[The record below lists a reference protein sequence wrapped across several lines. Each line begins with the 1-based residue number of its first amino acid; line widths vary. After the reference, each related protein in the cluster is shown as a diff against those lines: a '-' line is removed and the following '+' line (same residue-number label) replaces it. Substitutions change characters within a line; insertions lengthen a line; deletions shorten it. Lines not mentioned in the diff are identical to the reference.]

1 MSVNEKLKNLRAAM
15 QEHGIDAY
23 LIPSGDAHKSE
34 YVANRWKTRA
44 WLTGF
49 TGSAGL
55 AIVTQNHAGLWTD
68 SRYFLQAETQL
79 ADSEFVLHKQGI
91 PHAPEHLAWLR
102 DNLESEDTAGVDGR
116 QFSVGDIKSIQA
128 KIKTKNA
135 DLVTDLDLIE
145 EIWEDRPALPS
156 EPIFAHSVDFAG
168 RSRAEK
174 LAEIREQMTA
184 DYYLVTALDEIAWAF
199 NLRGR
204 DVECNPVFYAF
215 AVIGK
220 EQTWLFTNIEK
231 VTEELTNTLAQDKI
245 FLKPYVVIKTF
256 LSNLHEEATVQYD
269 KGTTNIQL
277 FEAIQ
282 KGQAKAEKNI
292 VQQLKAV
299 KNPTEIAHT
308 RRAMVKDGV
317 ALLRLYRWLE
327 KTLAERS
334 VPETEVAE
342 VLANYRSQQKDYYGE
357 SFDAIVGYKGNGAIV
372 HYRAEPDTCADIK
385 TEGILLL
392 DSGGQ
397 YLDGTTDI
405 TRTVSLGAATDEEKF
420 CYTRV
425 LKGHIELA
433 AAVFPVGTRGAQ
445 LDTLARMHLWQ
456 AGLNYGHGTG
466 HGVGFFLNVHEGPQG
481 FAPSPVTSRGT
492 TVFKPGMITSNE
504 PGFYKDGEYGIRI
517 ENLVLCVEA
526 GENEYGKWLKFEDL
540 TLFPIDTDLIDK
552 KQMTQREISW
562 LNDYHAKVFAELS
575 PELNAEE
582 TEWLRGKTG
591 EIVVG

>member
-1 MSVNEKLKNLRAAM
+1 MNEKLKNLRAAM
-15 QEHGIDAY
+15 QEQGIDAY

-34 YVANRWKTRA
+34 YVADRWKTRA

-55 AIVTQNHAGLWTD
+55 AIVTQEHAGLWTD

-79 ADSEFVLHKQGI
+79 ADSGFVLHKQGI

-102 DNLESEDTAGVDGR
+102 DNLAEGDTVGCDGR
-116 QFSVGDIKSIQA
+116 QFSVGDVKNIRN
-128 KIKTKNA
+128 KIKAKNA
-135 DLVTDLDLIE
+135 ELVTDIDLIDD
-145 EIWEDRPALPS
+145 IWEDRPALPGD
-156 EPIFAHSVDFAG
+156 PIFAHPVEFAG
-168 RSRAEK
+168 KSRAEK
-174 LAEIREQMTA
+174 LAEIRAQMTA

-199 NLRGR
+199 NLRGY

-215 AVIGK
+215 AVIGR

-231 VTEELTNTLAQDKI
+231 VTVELTNILAADKI

-256 LSNLHEEATVQYD
+256 LAGLHEEATVQYD
-269 KGTTNIQL
+269 KGTANIQL
-277 FEAIQ
+277 FESVRD
-282 KGQAKAEKNI
+282 GRAKAEKNI
-292 VQQLKAV
+292 IQQLKAV
-299 KNPTEIAHT
+299 KNPTEIEHT

-327 KTLAERS
+327 KTLPVRS
-334 VPETEVAE
+334 IPETEVAE
-342 VLANYRSQQKDYYGE
+342 VLADFRSKQKDYYGE

-372 HYRAEPDTCADIK
+372 HYRAERATCADIEA
-385 TEGILLL
+385 EGILLL

-397 YLDGTTDI
+397 YYDGTTDI
-405 TRTVSLGAATDEEKF
+405 TRTVSLGGATDEEKF

-481 FAPSPVTSRGT
+481 FAPNPVTSRGT

-504 PGFYKDGEYGIRI
+504 PGFYKDGAFGMRI
-517 ENLVLCVEA
+517 ENLILCVEA

-540 TLFPIDTDLIDK
+540 TLFPIDTDLIDIQ
-552 KQMTQREISW
+552 QMTAREIAW

-575 PELNAEE
+575 PELDREE
-582 TEWLRGKTG
+582 RAWLEAKTAKIG
-591 EIVVG
+591 

>member
-1 MSVNEKLKNLRAAM
+1 MNEKLINLRAAM
-15 QEHGIDAY
+15 QEQGIDAY

-34 YVANRWKTRA
+34 YVADRWKTRA

-55 AIVTQNHAGLWTD
+55 AIVTQEHAGLWTD

-79 ADSEFVLHKQGI
+79 ADSGFVLHKQGI

-102 DNLESEDTAGVDGR
+102 DNLEEGDTVGCDGR
-116 QFSVGDIKSIQA
+116 QFSVGDVKNIRN
-128 KIKTKNA
+128 KIKAKNA
-135 DLVTDLDLIE
+135 ELVTDIDLIDD
-145 EIWEDRPALPS
+145 IWEDRPALPGD
-156 EPIFAHSVDFAG
+156 PIFAHPVEFAG
-168 RSRAEK
+168 KSRAEK
-174 LAEIREQMTA
+174 LAEIRAQMTA

-199 NLRGR
+199 NLRGY

-215 AVIGK
+215 AVIGR

-231 VTEELTNTLAQDKI
+231 VTVELTNILAADKI

-256 LSNLHEEATVQYD
+256 LAGLHEEATVQYD
-269 KGTTNIQL
+269 KGTANIQL
-277 FEAIQ
+277 FESVRD
-282 KGQAKAEKNI
+282 GRAKAEKNI
-292 VQQLKAV
+292 IQQLKAV
-299 KNPTEIAHT
+299 KNPTEIEHT

-327 KTLAERS
+327 KTLPVRS
-334 VPETEVAE
+334 IPETEVAE
-342 VLANYRSQQKDYYGE
+342 VLADFRSKQKDYYGE

-372 HYRAEPDTCADIK
+372 HYRAERATCADIEA
-385 TEGILLL
+385 EGILLL

-397 YLDGTTDI
+397 YYDGTTDI
-405 TRTVSLGAATDEEKF
+405 TRTVSLGGATDEEKF

-433 AAVFPVGTRGAQ
+433 AAVFPVGTCGAQ

-481 FAPSPVTSRGT
+481 FAPNPVTSRGT

-504 PGFYKDGEYGIRI
+504 PGFYKDGAFGMRI
-517 ENLVLCVEA
+517 ENLILCVEA

-540 TLFPIDTDLIDK
+540 TLFPIDTDLIDIQ
-552 KQMTQREISW
+552 QMTAREIAW

-575 PELNAEE
+575 PELDREE
-582 TEWLRGKTG
+582 RAWLEAKTAKIG
-591 EIVVG
+591 

>member
-1 MSVNEKLKNLRAAM
+1 MNEKLINLRAAM
-15 QEHGIDAY
+15 QEQGIDAY

-34 YVANRWKTRA
+34 YVADRWKTRA

-55 AIVTQNHAGLWTD
+55 AIVTQEHAGLWTD

-79 ADSEFVLHKQGI
+79 ADSGFVLHKQGI

-102 DNLESEDTAGVDGR
+102 DNLAEGDTVGCDGR
-116 QFSVGDIKSIQA
+116 QFSVGDVKNIRN
-128 KIKTKNA
+128 KIKAKNA
-135 DLVTDLDLIE
+135 ELVTDIDLIDD
-145 EIWEDRPALPS
+145 IWEDRPALPGD
-156 EPIFAHSVDFAG
+156 PIFAHPVEFAG
-168 RSRAEK
+168 KSRAEK
-174 LAEIREQMTA
+174 LAEIRAQMTA

-199 NLRGR
+199 NLRGY

-215 AVIGK
+215 AVIGR

-231 VTEELTNTLAQDKI
+231 VTVELTNILAADKI

-256 LSNLHEEATVQYD
+256 LAGLHEEATVQYD
-269 KGTTNIQL
+269 KGTANIQL
-277 FEAIQ
+277 FESVRD
-282 KGQAKAEKNI
+282 GRAKAEKNI
-292 VQQLKAV
+292 IQQLKAV
-299 KNPTEIAHT
+299 KNPTEIEHT

-327 KTLAERS
+327 KTLPVRS
-334 VPETEVAE
+334 IPETEVAE
-342 VLANYRSQQKDYYGE
+342 VLADFRSKQKDYYGE

-372 HYRAEPDTCADIK
+372 HYRAERATCADIEA
-385 TEGILLL
+385 EGILLL

-397 YLDGTTDI
+397 YYDGTTDI
-405 TRTVSLGAATDEEKF
+405 TRTVSLGGATDEEKF

-481 FAPSPVTSRGT
+481 FAPNPVTSRGT

-504 PGFYKDGEYGIRI
+504 PGFYKDGAFGMRI
-517 ENLVLCVEA
+517 ENLILCVEA

-540 TLFPIDTDLIDK
+540 TLFPIDTDLIDIQ
-552 KQMTQREISW
+552 QMTAREIAW

-575 PELNAEE
+575 PELDREE
-582 TEWLRGKTG
+582 RAWLEAKTAKIG
-591 EIVVG
+591 

>member
-1 MSVNEKLKNLRAAM
+1 MNEKLKNLRAAM
-15 QEHGIDAY
+15 QEQGIDAY

-34 YVANRWKTRA
+34 YVADRWKTRA

-55 AIVTQNHAGLWTD
+55 AIVTQEHAGLWTD

-79 ADSEFVLHKQGI
+79 ADSGFVLHKQGI

-102 DNLESEDTAGVDGR
+102 DNLAEGDTVGCDGR
-116 QFSVGDIKSIQA
+116 QFSVGDVKNIRN
-128 KIKTKNA
+128 KIKAKNA
-135 DLVTDLDLIE
+135 ELVTDIDLIDD
-145 EIWEDRPALPS
+145 IWEDRPALPGD
-156 EPIFAHSVDFAG
+156 PIFAHPVEFAG
-168 RSRAEK
+168 KSRAEK
-174 LAEIREQMTA
+174 LAEIRAQMTA

-199 NLRGR
+199 NLRGY

-215 AVIGK
+215 AVIGS

-231 VTEELTNTLAQDKI
+231 VTVELTNILAADKI

-256 LSNLHEEATVQYD
+256 LAGLHEEATVQYD
-269 KGTTNIQL
+269 KGTANIQL
-277 FEAIQ
+277 FESVRD
-282 KGQAKAEKNI
+282 GRAKAEKNI
-292 VQQLKAV
+292 IQQLKAV
-299 KNPTEIAHT
+299 KNPTEIEHT

-327 KTLAERS
+327 KTLPVRS
-334 VPETEVAE
+334 IPETEVAE
-342 VLANYRSQQKDYYGE
+342 VLADFRSKQKDYYGE

-372 HYRAEPDTCADIK
+372 HYRAERATCADIEA
-385 TEGILLL
+385 EGILLL

-397 YLDGTTDI
+397 YYDGTTDI
-405 TRTVSLGAATDEEKF
+405 TRTVSLGGATDEEKF

-504 PGFYKDGEYGIRI
+504 PGFYKDGAFGMRI
-517 ENLVLCVEA
+517 ENLILCVEA

-540 TLFPIDTDLIDK
+540 TLFPIDTDLIDIQ
-552 KQMTQREISW
+552 QMTAREIAW

-575 PELNAEE
+575 PELDREE
-582 TEWLRGKTG
+582 RAWLEAKTAKIG
-591 EIVVG
+591 

>member
-1 MSVNEKLKNLRAAM
+1 MNEKLKNLRAAM
-15 QEHGIDAY
+15 QEQGIDAY

-34 YVANRWKTRA
+34 YVADRWKTRA

-55 AIVTQNHAGLWTD
+55 AIVTQEHAGLWTD

-79 ADSEFVLHKQGI
+79 ADSGFVLHKQGI

-102 DNLESEDTAGVDGR
+102 DNLAEGDTVGCDGR
-116 QFSVGDIKSIQA
+116 QFSVGDVKNIRN
-128 KIKTKNA
+128 KIKAKNA
-135 DLVTDLDLIE
+135 ELVTDIDLIDD
-145 EIWEDRPALPS
+145 IWEDRPALPGD
-156 EPIFAHSVDFAG
+156 PIFAHPVEFAG
-168 RSRAEK
+168 KSRAEK
-174 LAEIREQMTA
+174 LAEIRAQMTA

-199 NLRGR
+199 NLRGY

-215 AVIGK
+215 AVIGR

-231 VTEELTNTLAQDKI
+231 VTVELTNILAADKI

-256 LSNLHEEATVQYD
+256 LAGLHEEATVQYD
-269 KGTTNIQL
+269 KGTANIQL
-277 FEAIQ
+277 FESVRD
-282 KGQAKAEKNI
+282 GRAKAEKNI
-292 VQQLKAV
+292 IQQLKAV
-299 KNPTEIAHT
+299 KNPTEIEHT

-327 KTLAERS
+327 KTLPVRS
-334 VPETEVAE
+334 IPETEVAE
-342 VLANYRSQQKDYYGE
+342 VLADFRSKQKDYYGE

-372 HYRAEPDTCADIK
+372 HYRAERATCADIEA
-385 TEGILLL
+385 EGILLL

-397 YLDGTTDI
+397 YYDGTTDI
-405 TRTVSLGAATDEEKF
+405 TRTVSLGGATDEEKF

-504 PGFYKDGEYGIRI
+504 PGFYKDGAFGMRI
-517 ENLVLCVEA
+517 ENLILCVEA

-540 TLFPIDTDLIDK
+540 TLFPIDTDLIDIQ
-552 KQMTQREISW
+552 QMTAREIAW

-575 PELNAEE
+575 PELDREE
-582 TEWLRGKTG
+582 RAWLEAKTAKIG
-591 EIVVG
+591 